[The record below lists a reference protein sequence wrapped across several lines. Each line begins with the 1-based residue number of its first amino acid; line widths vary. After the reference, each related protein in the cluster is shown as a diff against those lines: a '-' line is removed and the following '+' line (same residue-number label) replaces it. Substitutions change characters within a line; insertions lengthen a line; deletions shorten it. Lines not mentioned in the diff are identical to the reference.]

1 MESDGVMDGQHSTFE
16 NVFEMCQKVETA
28 EVEGREGGSC
38 RFAAAAAGAK
48 VGAQCSLAR
57 SCFNLQIDPNAA
69 GGRAGAGGT
78 FCAQP
83 PPARG
88 SDECQ
93 PPNHTSRIRTTAG
106 TGRHATLHHVV
117 HFILKMSECNDC
129 VAVSQFL

>member
-1 MESDGVMDGQHSTFE
+1 
-16 NVFEMCQKVETA
+16 MCQKVETA

-48 VGAQCSLAR
+48 VGGSAMLARDR

-69 GGRAGAGGT
+69 GGRAQEAH
-78 FCAQP
+78 FALNRL

-93 PPNHTSRIRTTAG
+93 PPNHTSRIRTETAG

-117 HFILKMSECNDC
+117 HFILKMSE
-129 VAVSQFL
+129 

>member
-1 MESDGVMDGQHSTFE
+1 M
-16 NVFEMCQKVETA
+16 
-28 EVEGREGGSC
+28 
-38 RFAAAAAGAK
+38 
-48 VGAQCSLAR
+48 LARDR

-69 GGRAGAGGT
+69 GGRAQEAH
-78 FCAQP
+78 FALNRL

-117 HFILKMSECNDC
+117 HFILKMSE
-129 VAVSQFL
+129 